1 MDIQLVSSVIALG
14 SIGGIFGLLLQFA
27 SQVFYV
33 EEDERV
39 VAIEDALPGVNCGA
53 CGFPG
58 CSGLANA
65 IVEGG
70 APVNACP
77 VGGQA
82 VADAIGEIMGVAG
95 GDVQKQV
102 ARLICNGDCDSA
114 EDKFEFFGIEDCRSR
129 NLYYEGNKLCQ
140 YGCLGGGTCK
150 KVCDFGAIEM
160 VNGLPLID
168 KDKCVSCD
176 ACVSACPKN
185 IISYVPYDS
194 LTVIKCSSLDKGKDV
209 RKYCSSGCIGCRLCV
224 RSCPQEAIVFEDN
237 LAKIDYEKCIQCGIC
252 VEKCPTKC
260 IEAEYDTSLSQ
271 AQ

>member
-14 SIGGIFGLLLQFA
+14 ALGGIFGLALQFA

-39 VAIEDALPGVNCGA
+39 VAVEDALPGVNCGA

-65 IVEGG
+65 IVEDG

-77 VGGQA
+77 VGGQE
-82 VADAIGEIMGVAG
+82 VADKISEIMGVDAG
-95 GDVQKQV
+95 SLDKKV
-102 ARLICNGDCDSA
+102 ARVLCGGDCDMASN
-114 EDKFEFFGIEDCRSR
+114 KFDFVGVEDCRSR
-129 NLYYEGNKLCQ
+129 ALYYEGNKSCE
-140 YGCLGGGTCK
+140 YGCLGGGTCQ
-150 KVCDFGAIEM
+150 KVCEFGAIEM
-160 VNGLPLID
+160 VNGLPVID

-176 ACVSACPKN
+176 ACINACPKN
-185 IISYVPYDS
+185 IIEYVPYDA
-194 LTVIKCSSLDKGKDV
+194 LTVIECFSNDKGKDV
-209 RKYCSSGCIGCRLCV
+209 RQNCDIGCIGCRICV
-224 RSCPQEAIVFEDN
+224 KSCPEEAIEFKDN
-237 LAKIDYEKCIQCGIC
+237 LAFIDYDKCTQCGTC

-260 IEAEYDTSLSQ
+260 IKAEYEVGLEQ